1 MANHTVPSINHR
13 TISEGAIPEGAIP
26 LERLVTS
33 DVPDYG
39 VEIAMLY
46 SNRTTPANWGGV
58 YATMALHADGSYCN
72 PANCGCVPKS
82 RATTI
87 RDGQAV
93 SVGGWV
99 WRFHLSGVVVGWHR
113 TGPSETEQRLQDR
126 IERLDADLDHEA
138 GHRHLAKEDLTALN
152 VRAERLRA
160 LIRGLRADYRDMD
173 RLAARLSCVA
183 VAGWAVAALLALIMV
198 AS

>member
-26 LERLVTS
+26 LERL
-33 DVPDYG
+33 
-39 VEIAMLY
+39 
-46 SNRTTPANWGGV
+46 
-58 YATMALHADGSYCN
+58 
-72 PANCGCVPKS
+72 
-82 RATTI
+82 
-87 RDGQAV
+87 
-93 SVGGWV
+93 
-99 WRFHLSGVVVGWHR
+99 
-113 TGPSETEQRLQDR
+113 QDR
-126 IERLDADLDHEA
+126 IERLEEDLDHEA
-138 GHRHLAKEDLTALN
+138 GHRHLAKEDLAALN

-160 LIRGLRADYRDMD
+160 SIRGLRADYRDMD